1 MSPDSG
7 PAGTASPP
15 PAIAGLILAAGEST
29 RMGRDKALLEYRGR
43 TFLAN
48 ILNTLREAGIER
60 VVVVLG
66 YHAEEIRQSV
76 DLTAAKVVVNQ
87 DYRLGQTS
95 SLQTGLRAL
104 EEDEPGAVFCAW
116 SITRPWRP
124 APCSG

>member
-1 MSPDSG
+1 
-7 PAGTASPP
+7 
-15 PAIAGLILAAGEST
+15 
-29 RMGRDKALLEYRGR
+29 MGRDKALLEYRGR

-66 YHAEEIRQSV
+66 YHAEEIRKASIS
-76 DLTAAKVVVNQ
+76 LPLKWWSTKITAWDKLPRCRRDCA
-87 DYRLGQTS
+87 RLRKTS
-95 SLQTGLRAL
+95 PA
-104 EEDEPGAVFCAW
+104 PFFCAW